1 MKSKNTPDINDQRKN
16 INFQNNII
24 SEEIFLMKET
34 NIIKMGNKQ

>member
-1 MKSKNTPDINDQRKN
+1 MKSKNKLGINDQRKN
-16 INFQNNII
+16 ISSQNNII